1 MGSNPAGGTRK
12 YTLYHHAEMPGSIR
26 TPTGT
31 SDMIFLPIASRTVT
45 AAEMGSHSK
54 ATLAHFGPD
63 ERAPGR

>member
-1 MGSNPAGGTRK
+1 
-12 YTLYHHAEMPGSIR
+12 MPGSIR